1 VTRGRVDAGQGLV
14 ASRLDRS
21 GRPDADEHRALPWL
35 RRRRSLD
42 DYRDWQTDADRPRW
56 PLALRD
62 VPRGR
67 SLQAAPVDEPWS
79 HAIAAGLAA
88 LIVSI
93 VIVAWTSVQ

>member
-1 VTRGRVDAGQGLV
+1 
-14 ASRLDRS
+14 
-21 GRPDADEHRALPWL
+21 
-35 RRRRSLD
+35 
-42 DYRDWQTDADRPRW
+42 
-56 PLALRD
+56 